1 MKKNIATFLR
11 RVAQKLDPQ
20 KPEVT
25 GYARKAIDF
34 IPYNGID
41 IYRRLMIHGSE
52 NEAKDVKASM
62 RCLAEIM
69 ASRRL
74 ENNLMTA
81 GNIRLEHNFGTQ
93 DRIIDGI
100 SCNAGG
106 MTVIVEL
113 NGSWS

>member
-41 IYRRLMIHGSE
+41 IYRRLMIHGWKSAARVTP
-52 NEAKDVKASM
+52 EAQC
-62 RCLAEIM
+62 R
-69 ASRRL
+69 
-74 ENNLMTA
+74 
-81 GNIRLEHNFGTQ
+81 
-93 DRIIDGI
+93 
-100 SCNAGG
+100 
-106 MTVIVEL
+106 
-113 NGSWS
+113 